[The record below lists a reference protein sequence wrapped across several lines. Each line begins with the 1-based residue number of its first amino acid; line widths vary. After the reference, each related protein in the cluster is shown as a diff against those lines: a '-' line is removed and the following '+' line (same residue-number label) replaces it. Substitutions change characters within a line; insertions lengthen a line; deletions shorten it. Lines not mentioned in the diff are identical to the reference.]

1 MTQRDWYVEDWYVES
16 SCGAWWDAEFDDEDD
31 PHMRRI
37 RRECE
42 KRVNEYEERL
52 QQLDSD
58 TRRELEIQAVLLE
71 KATKDTN

>member
-1 MTQRDWYVEDWYVES
+1 
-16 SCGAWWDAEFDDEDD
+16 
-31 PHMRRI
+31 MRRI

-58 TRRELEIQAVLLE
+58 TRRKLEIQAVLLE

>member
-1 MTQRDWYVEDWYVES
+1 
-16 SCGAWWDAEFDDEDD
+16 
-31 PHMRRI
+31 MRRI

-58 TRRELEIQAVLLE
+58 TRRKLEIKAVLLE